1 MKNRKYRPT
10 AWVAILSA
18 CASGLLVYVVFAFSN
33 ATNQFAVYEGRP
45 LAKCIE
51 SHRDAAKIQN
61 ISIDE
66 FYRIN
71 GFCYDSIVSQL
82 LVDEELVRI
91 DNFIFQ
97 KYQTRILLFMVVTI
111 TLSGVGLAGL
121 QLLASYK
128 LAILGRGELAGGG
141 ELTYSRDSISFKSS
155 VVGLMILAISFAFF
169 MVYVTWVYTLT
180 EGGTSTSKPG
190 INSGSPKSQQVLF
203 PVPPSSTI
211 PVPADGPA
219 SLAPLINRP
228 DAAELPPLPSRQ
240 P

>member
-1 MKNRKYRPT
+1 MKNRKYRSS
-10 AWVAILSA
+10 AWVATLSA
-18 CASGLLVYVVFAFSN
+18 CAGGLLVYVLLAFSN
-33 ATNQFAVYEGRP
+33 STNQLAIYEGRP

-51 SHRDAAKIQN
+51 SHRDGAKIQN

-71 GFCYDSIVSQL
+71 GFCYDSMVSQL

-91 DNFIFQ
+91 DTFVFQ
-97 KYQTRILLFMVVTI
+97 KYQTRVLLFMVVAI

-128 LAILGRGELAGGG
+128 LAILGRGELTGGG
-141 ELTYSRDSISFKSS
+141 ELTYSRDSVSFKSS

-169 MVYVTWVYTLT
+169 MVYVIWVYTIT

-190 INSGSPKSQQVLF
+190 IRGIGNSPKTQQVLF
-203 PVPPSSTI
+203 PVPT
-211 PVPADGPA
+211 PADGPA
-219 SLAPLINRP
+219 PPAPVVNRP
-228 DAAELPPLPSRQ
+228 DAAELPNPSSQQ

>member
-1 MKNRKYRPT
+1 MKNRKYRSS
-10 AWVAILSA
+10 AWVAVLSA
-18 CASGLLVYVVFAFSN
+18 CAGGLLVSVFFAFSN
-33 ATNQFAVYEGRP
+33 STNQFTGYERKP

-71 GFCYDSIVSQL
+71 GFCYDSLVSQL

-91 DNFIFQ
+91 DTFVFQ
-97 KYQTRILLFMVVTI
+97 KYQTMVLLFMVVTI

-141 ELTYSRDSISFKSS
+141 ELTYSRDSISFRSS

-169 MVYVTWVYTLT
+169 MVYVIWVYTLT
-180 EGGTSTSKPG
+180 EGGTSPSKPG
-190 INSGSPKSQQVLF
+190 ISRGSPKPQQVLF
-203 PVPPSSTI
+203 PVLPSDALPT
-211 PVPADGPA
+211 PADGPA
-219 SLAPLINRP
+219 SPAPVVNRP
-228 DAAELPPLPSRQ
+228 DAAELPNPPSRQ